1 MRVAVERKRRPTE
14 EMRSGR
20 VSHLRRSAAPRIG
33 SFLSRA
39 EKWMRCS
46 RHTLLDVLW
55 PSTHGEDVGRNS
67 RAWAWNSTR
76 SFRTHAVRKK
86 PWRDRSF
93 CVFIENAKKGS
104 RKPWAWACEPQSP
117 AAVQLAG
124 NARPRQN

>member
-55 PSTHGEDVGRNS
+55 PSTPTWGR
-67 RAWAWNSTR
+67 RG
-76 SFRTHAVRKK
+76 KK
-86 PWRDRSF
+86 FEGMGVELYPQLPYSCGQEEALARQIVL
-93 CVFIENAKKGS
+93 CVHRECQEGQPEALGM
-104 RKPWAWACEPQSP
+104 
-117 AAVQLAG
+117 G
-124 NARPRQN
+124 M